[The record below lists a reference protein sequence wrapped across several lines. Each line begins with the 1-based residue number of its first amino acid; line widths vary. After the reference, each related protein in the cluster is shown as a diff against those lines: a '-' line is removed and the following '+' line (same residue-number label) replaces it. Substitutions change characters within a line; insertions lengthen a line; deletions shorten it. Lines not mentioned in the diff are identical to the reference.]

1 MTAKP
6 HPDDCRE
13 GLLNAASR
21 RADARKA
28 EQAAIIDLADWAIRA
43 REAGIPMTEIAQQS
57 ALSRK
62 AVYDL
67 IAWREGRAAT
77 RT

>member
-13 GLLNAASR
+13 GLLEAASR
-21 RADARKA
+21 RADASRAKA
-28 EQAAIIDLADWAIRA
+28 DATIDLADWAIRA
-43 REAGIPMTEIAQQS
+43 RAAGIPMTEIAGH
-57 ALSRK
+57 ACVTRK

-67 IAWREGRAAT
+67 IAWREGRAET